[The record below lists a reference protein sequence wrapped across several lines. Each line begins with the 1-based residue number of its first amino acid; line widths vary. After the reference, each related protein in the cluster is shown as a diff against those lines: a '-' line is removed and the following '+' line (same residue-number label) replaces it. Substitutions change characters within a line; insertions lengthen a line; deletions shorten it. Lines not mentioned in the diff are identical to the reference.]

1 MPQPQEVSMGKAPGH
16 QKHPEHKVQEKKLA
30 HRVTVEI
37 DGNVI
42 ADSRDVIRV
51 DEDKYPPRYYFPR
64 ADVKMN
70 QLARS
75 TTTSQCPF
83 KGTANYF
90 SLAVGNKKLDD
101 AVWSY
106 EDPYD
111 EHREL
116 KDRVAFYDDK
126 YSDIHV
132 RPEA

>member
-1 MPQPQEVSMGKAPGH
+1 MPQPQEVIMGKAPGH

-30 HRVTVEI
+30 YRVTVEI

-42 ADSRDVIRV
+42 ADSKDVIRV
-51 DEDKYPPRYYFPR
+51 DEDKYPPRYYFAR

-70 QLARS
+70 LLARS
-75 TTTSQCPF
+75 ATTSQCPF

-90 SLAVGNKKLDD
+90 NLAVGNKKLDD
-101 AVWSY
+101 AVWTY

-126 YSDIHV
+126 YSDI
-132 RPEA
+132 